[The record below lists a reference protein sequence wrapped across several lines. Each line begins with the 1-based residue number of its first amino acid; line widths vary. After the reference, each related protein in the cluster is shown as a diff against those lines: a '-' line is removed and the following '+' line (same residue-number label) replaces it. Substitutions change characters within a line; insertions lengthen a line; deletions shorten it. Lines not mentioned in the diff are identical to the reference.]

1 MDKTIEGKAVVKE
14 QDIHSLK
21 VLPHRLLINYKR
33 KTFPLQWSDPVGTPL
48 TEWSNLASAE
58 RMEQNGK
65 MNAMWRTHYLCDLA
79 KRV

>member
-33 KTFPLQWSDPVGTPL
+33 KTFPLQWSDPVGTPI
-48 TEWSNLASAE
+48 TE
-58 RMEQNGK
+58 
-65 MNAMWRTHYLCDLA
+65 
-79 KRV
+79 